1 MLSNWARRGAGF
13 DAALEVLRP
22 QASAGLR
29 QSDGAVAD
37 PRSSKADNIVV
48 WRTIKGV
55 AQAGNMVGGIAG
67 GGQPW
72 STREGEVLVELDAPP
87 LAEL

>member
-1 MLSNWARRGAGF
+1 MKILGT
-13 DAALEVLRP
+13 AAL
-22 QASAGLR
+22 
-29 QSDGAVAD
+29 GAVLLTAIAS
-37 PRSSKADNIVV
+37 PSQADNIVV